1 MNNNMDR
8 VADILGVQLNEIF
21 HIVGH
26 GNTQYLLSRFGYLCK
41 VEEGGIEFPVND
53 GLDKLI
59 IGMYEIAEKPRTPAR
74 GSFFYTPDFGCKE
87 LFKPSI
93 WANEPQQLEAYKNG
107 VVCRTPDEAIE
118 MAKKMLGAVGNE
130 K

>member
-1 MNNNMDR
+1 MDNKMDK
-8 VADILGVQLNEIF
+8 VAGILGVQLNEIF

-26 GNTQYLLSRFGYLCK
+26 GNKQYLLSKFGYLCK
-41 VEEGGIEFPVND
+41 VEEGGIEFPVDD

-59 IGMYEIAEKPRTPAR
+59 IGMYEIVEKPSTPAR

-87 LFKPSI
+87 LFRPSI

-107 VVCRTPDEAIE
+107 VVCKTPDEAIE

>member
-1 MNNNMDR
+1 MNNKMDK

-26 GNTQYLLSRFGYLCK
+26 GNKQYLLSEFGYLCK
-41 VEEGGIEFPVND
+41 VEDGVELPVDD

-59 IGMYEIAEKPRTPAR
+59 IGVYVIAGKPSTPPR
-74 GSFFYTPDFGCKE
+74 GSFFYTPYFGCKE
-87 LFKPSI
+87 LVKPSI

-107 VVCRTPDEAIE
+107 IVCKTPDEAIE
-118 MAKKMLGAVGNE
+118 MAKKMLGVIKE

>member
-1 MNNNMDR
+1 MNNNMDK

-26 GNTQYLLSRFGYLCK
+26 GNKQYLLSKFGYLCK
-41 VEEGGIEFPVND
+41 VEEGGIKLPVND
-53 GLDKLI
+53 GLGKLI
-59 IGMYEIAEKPRTPAR
+59 IGMYEIVEKPSTPAR
-74 GSFFYTPDFGCKE
+74 GSFYYTPDFGCKE

-118 MAKKMLGAVGNE
+118 MAKKMLGVI
-130 K
+130 KDK

>member
-1 MNNNMDR
+1 MNNNMDK

-26 GNTQYLLSRFGYLCK
+26 GNTQYLLSKSGYLCK
-41 VEEGGIEFPVND
+41 IDEGIEFPVYD

-74 GSFFYTPDFGCKE
+74 GSFIYTPDFGCKE

-93 WANEPQQLEAYKNG
+93 WANEPRQLEAYRNG

-118 MAKKMLGAVGNE
+118 MAKKMLGLIKE

>member
-1 MNNNMDR
+1 MDNKMDK
-8 VADILGVQLNEIF
+8 VADILGVQLDEIF

-26 GNTQYLLSRFGYLCK
+26 GNTQYLLSKSGYLCK
-41 VEEGGIEFPVND
+41 IEEGGIEFPVYD

-74 GSFFYTPDFGCKE
+74 GSFYYTPDFSCPE
-87 LFKPSI
+87 LFRPGI
-93 WANEPQQLEAYKNG
+93 WSHEPPEIEAYKNG
-107 VVCRTPDEAIE
+107 VIFKTPDEAIE
-118 MAKKMLGAVGNE
+118 MAKKMLAVAKE

>member
-1 MNNNMDR
+1 M
-8 VADILGVQLNEIF
+8 
-21 HIVGH
+21 
-26 GNTQYLLSRFGYLCK
+26 Y
-41 VEEGGIEFPVND
+41 D

-59 IGMYEIAEKPRTPAR
+59 IGMYEIVESPSTPAR
-74 GSFFYTPDFGCKE
+74 GSFYYTPDFGCKE

-118 MAKKMLGAVGNE
+118 MAKKMLVAIEE

>member
-1 MNNNMDR
+1 MDNKMDK
-8 VADILGVQLNEIF
+8 VADILGVQLDEIF

-26 GNTQYLLSRFGYLCK
+26 GNKQYLLSKSGYLCK
-41 VEEGGIEFPVND
+41 IEEGGIEFPVYD

-59 IGMYEIAEKPRTPAR
+59 IGMYEIVEKPSTPAR
-74 GSFFYTPDFGCKE
+74 GSFYYTPDFGCKE

-118 MAKKMLGAVGNE
+118 MAKKMLGAIKE

>member
-1 MNNNMDR
+1 MNNKMDK
-8 VADILGVQLNEIF
+8 VANILGVQLDEIF

-26 GNTQYLLSRFGYLCK
+26 GNKQYLFSKSGYLCK
-41 VEEGGIEFPVND
+41 IEEGGIEFPVYD

-59 IGMYEIAEKPRTPAR
+59 IGMYEIAEKPSTPAR
-74 GSFFYTPDFGCKE
+74 GSFYYTPDFGCKE

-118 MAKKMLGAVGNE
+118 MAKKMLVAIQE

>member
-1 MNNNMDR
+1 MNNNNMDK

-26 GNTQYLLSRFGYLCK
+26 GNKQYLLSKYGYLCK
-41 VEEGGIEFPVND
+41 IEGGIELPVYD
-53 GLDKLI
+53 GLGKLI
-59 IGMYEIAEKPRTPAR
+59 IGMYEIVERPSTPAR
-74 GSFFYTPDFGCKE
+74 GSFYYTPDFGYKE
-87 LFKPSI
+87 LFRPGI

-107 VVCRTPDEAIE
+107 VICKTPDEAIE
-118 MAKKMLGAVGNE
+118 MAKKMLGAIKE

>member
-1 MNNNMDR
+1 MDNKMDK

-26 GNTQYLLSRFGYLCK
+26 GNEQYLLSKFGHLCRVK
-41 VEEGGIEFPVND
+41 DGVELPVD
-53 GLDKLI
+53 GGLDKLI
-59 IGMYEIAEKPRTPAR
+59 IGMYEIVEKPRTPAR
-74 GSFFYTPDFGCKE
+74 GSFFYTPDFECKE

-107 VVCRTPDEAIE
+107 VVCKTPDEAIE
-118 MAKKMLGAVGNE
+118 MAKKMLEAVSDE

>member
-1 MNNNMDR
+1 MNNNMDK
-8 VADILGVQLNEIF
+8 VADILGVQLGEIF

-26 GNTQYLLSRFGYLCK
+26 GNKQYLLSKYGYLCK
-41 VEEGGIEFPVND
+41 IEGGIELPVYD
-53 GLDKLI
+53 GLGKLI
-59 IGMYEIAEKPRTPAR
+59 IGMYEIVERPSTPAR

-107 VVCRTPDEAIE
+107 VVCKTPDEAIE
-118 MAKKMLGAVGNE
+118 MAKKMLGVIKE

>member
-1 MNNNMDR
+1 MDNKIDK
-8 VADILGVQLNEIF
+8 VADILGVQLNEIL

-26 GNTQYLLSRFGYLCK
+26 GNEQYLLSKFGHLCRVK
-41 VEEGGIEFPVND
+41 DGVELPVD
-53 GLDKLI
+53 GGLDKLI
-59 IGMYEIAEKPRTPAR
+59 IGMYEIVEKPSTPAR
-74 GSFFYTPDFGCKE
+74 GSFGCKE

-93 WANEPQQLEAYKNG
+93 WANEPRQLEAYRNG

-118 MAKKMLGAVGNE
+118 MAKKMLGVIKE

>member
-1 MNNNMDR
+1 MNNNMDK

-26 GNTQYLLSRFGYLCK
+26 GNKQYLLSKFGYLCK
-41 VEEGGIEFPVND
+41 VEEGGIKLPVND
-53 GLDKLI
+53 GLGKLI
-59 IGMYEIAEKPRTPAR
+59 IGMYEIVEKPSTPAR
-74 GSFFYTPDFGCKE
+74 GSFYYTPDFGCKE

-118 MAKKMLGAVGNE
+118 MAKKMLGTIEE

>member
-1 MNNNMDR
+1 MDNKMDK
-8 VADILGVQLNEIF
+8 VADILGVKLNEIF

-26 GNTQYLLSRFGYLCK
+26 GNKQYLLSKFGYLCK
-41 VEEGGIEFPVND
+41 VEEGGIEFPVDD

-59 IGMYEIAEKPRTPAR
+59 IGMYEIVEKPRTPAR
-74 GSFFYTPDFGCKE
+74 GSFFYTPDFECKE

-93 WANEPQQLEAYKNG
+93 WVNEPRQLEAYKNG
-107 VVCRTPDEAIE
+107 VVCKTPDDAIE
-118 MAKKMLGAVGNE
+118 MAKKMLEAVNDE

>member
-1 MNNNMDR
+1 MDNKMDK
-8 VADILGVQLNEIF
+8 VADILGVQLGEIF

-26 GNTQYLLSRFGYLCK
+26 GNKQYLLSKYGYLCK

-74 GSFFYTPDFGCKE
+74 GSFYYTPDFGYKE
-87 LFKPSI
+87 LFRPGI

-118 MAKKMLGAVGNE
+118 MAKKMLEAVSDE